1 MDLSFEK
8 MPIDFFEYYSLSEP
22 YILSYY
28 KIGKDQKAQNLYK
41 KIEAKY
47 LDQIKY
53 YSISMRE
60 YEDIFDIK

>member
-28 KIGKDQKAQNLYK
+28 KTGEDKKAQNLYK
-41 KIEAKY
+41 K
-47 LDQIKY
+47 
-53 YSISMRE
+53 
-60 YEDIFDIK
+60 